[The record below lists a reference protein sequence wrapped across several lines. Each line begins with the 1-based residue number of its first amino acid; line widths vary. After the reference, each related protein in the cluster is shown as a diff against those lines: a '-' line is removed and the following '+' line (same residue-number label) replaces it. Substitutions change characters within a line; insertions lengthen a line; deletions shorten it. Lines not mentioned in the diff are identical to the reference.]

1 MRKRGRKLRNY
12 WEEDNNELLENSEI
26 VQKKEDL
33 FLKLT
38 KILVVITCVQ
48 VFGIFITVG
57 IALSAIGF
65 ISSFTDAGSSLMFFI
80 PAVLGLF
87 VSAITYFLCMGIN
100 RFLIRNKNYMIATI
114 LVLFEMAFVIIS
126 SYISYSSGEVK
137 FGGVFFFIV
146 GVNLILNGL
155 RVKTIFGLLD

>member
-1 MRKRGRKLRNY
+1 MKNY
-12 WEEDNNELLENSEI
+12 WEEDNNELLEDSEWI
-26 VQKKEDL
+26 REKEDS

-38 KILVVITCVQ
+38 KILIIITCVQ

-100 RFLIRNKNYMIATI
+100 RYLIRNKNYMTATI
-114 LVLFEMAFVIIS
+114 LVIFEMAFVIIS
-126 SYISYSSGEVK
+126 SYISYSSGEIK
-137 FGGVFFFIV
+137 FSGVFFFIV
-146 GVNLILNGL
+146 GLNLILNGL
-155 RVKTIFGLLD
+155 RVKTIFGLLN

>member
-1 MRKRGRKLRNY
+1 MGDY
-12 WEEDNNELLENSEI
+12 WEEDSNKLLEDPEYI
-26 VQKKEDL
+26 KEKEDS
-33 FLKLT
+33 FLRLT
-38 KILVVITCVQ
+38 KILIIITCVQ

-65 ISSFTDAGSSLMFFI
+65 ISSFTDASSSLMFFI

-100 RFLIRNKNYMIATI
+100 RYLIRNKNYMIATI
-114 LVLFEMAFVIIS
+114 LVIFEMAFVIIS
-126 SYISYSSGEVK
+126 SYISYSSGEIK
-137 FGGVFFFIV
+137 FSGVFFFIV

-155 RVKTIFGLLD
+155 RIKTIFGLLNWLS

>member
-1 MRKRGRKLRNY
+1 MRDY
-12 WEEDNNELLENSEI
+12 WEEDNNELLENSEYI
-26 VQKKEDL
+26 REKEDS

-100 RFLIRNKNYMIATI
+100 RYLIRNKNYMIATI
-114 LVLFEMAFVIIS
+114 LVIFEMAFVIIS
-126 SYISYSSGEVK
+126 SYISYSSGEIE
-137 FGGVFFFIV
+137 FSGVFFFIV
-146 GVNLILNGL
+146 GLNLILNGL
-155 RVKTIFGLLD
+155 RVKTIFGLLN